1 MPAFV
6 KNFLIIF
13 NYMLIRLLKS
23 IYFNAV
29 IYKSKILYK
38 LRHSLKTFT
47 LKGIRLFIN
56 DDSVLS
62 KDVLLSL
69 LQGGYEDK
77 ENKIIKDNLEP
88 GDTVLELG
96 AGLGFNSITIAKIN
110 GGKIVSYESNPY
122 LISLIKRNQELN
134 NVSFDVR
141 NKILVSKKSGI
152 RAMPFNIAVNVCM
165 SSIKT
170 YSVPGYVAAETRQ
183 IETEFI
189 EDVLAELL
197 PTFLVVDIEGGEEDF
212 FSQPDLLTHSP
223 VKKLMVEVH
232 PEIIGDNACSLVV
245 KNIISAGF
253 NLATESSSGSV
264 LYFSK

>member
-1 MPAFV
+1 MS
-6 KNFLIIF
+6 NFIS
-13 NYMLIRLLKS
+13 MLEKLLKS

-29 IYKSKILYK
+29 IYKSKIHYQ

-47 LKGIRLFIN
+47 LKGVRLFIN

-77 ENKIIKDNLEP
+77 ENKIIKDHLEP

-134 NVSFDVR
+134 NVSFEVR

-152 RAMPFNIAVNVCM
+152 RTMPFNIAVNVCM
-165 SSIKT
+165 SSVKT

-183 IETEFI
+183 IETEFT
-189 EDVLAELL
+189 EDVLAELS

-212 FSQPDLLTHSP
+212 FSQPDLLGNSL
-223 VKKLMVEVH
+223 VKKIMVEVH
-232 PEIIGDNACSLVV
+232 PEIIGDNACSVIV
-245 KNIISAGF
+245 KN
-253 NLATESSSGSV
+253 
-264 LYFSK
+264 